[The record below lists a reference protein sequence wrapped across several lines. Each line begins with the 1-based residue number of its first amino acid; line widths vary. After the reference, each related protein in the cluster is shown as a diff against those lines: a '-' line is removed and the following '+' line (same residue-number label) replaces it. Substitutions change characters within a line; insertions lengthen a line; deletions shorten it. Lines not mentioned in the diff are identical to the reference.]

1 MKKAYYK
8 LISLISGFRAVSQ
21 RLDFAVIEPRLRKED
36 IEFSLPRLRKLNPSY
51 VLIRELTSKP
61 EVTVNKLEDA
71 GTKVKC
77 RAVTFNYPIVFR
89 NYPIKLK
96 AEVKE
101 FNAPQLALKLP
112 PRVLSVDNK
121 EIAFSRTLR
130 MYEEIV
136 QVKPYVRKIDRK
148 RIFAVPVVKQPLYKN
163 TFSREQMKIIR
174 EKVAQQNNTGW
185 ANIQIFEIYDKFCP
199 GFYSNVKQEPGT
211 KNIECALSPTASGK
225 VPGKTYYLVIGQRK
239 DNRQPVKAII
249 DSADIKVL

>member
-8 LISLISGFRAVSQ
+8 LISLISGFRTTSQ
-21 RLDFAVIEPRLRKED
+21 KLDFAVIEPGLRKED
-36 IEFSLPRLRKLNPSY
+36 LELSLPKLRKLNPSY

-71 GTKVKC
+71 GTTVKC
-77 RAVTFNYPIVFR
+77 RTITFNYPMVFR
-89 NYPIKLK
+89 NYPLKL
-96 AEVKE
+96 AVEVKE
-101 FNAPQLALKLP
+101 FNSPQLALKLP
-112 PRVLSVDNK
+112 PRVLAVDSK
-121 EIAFSRTLR
+121 DISFSKTLR

-148 RIFAVPVVKQPLYKN
+148 RMFSVPVIKQPLYKN

-174 EKVAQQNNTGW
+174 EKVAQQNNAGW

-211 KNIECALSPTASGK
+211 KNIECTLSPTASGR
-225 VPGKTYYLVIGQRK
+225 VSEKTYYLVIGQRK